1 MCRVKNPKIYI
12 LYSHGALSIFGKSP
26 IDEEVRETKVTDQ
39 IWDDL
44 LRWLLFSVLGLVL
57 NFWFLIRS
65 NDSILVN
72 VTIFINREED
82 ACCKRYMTLA
92 RISFGV
98 FSIVVERQKVLTTYV
113 LCLLNTHH
121 SWIRNFSVLYWKLAF
136 LIKVNYSN

>member
-1 MCRVKNPKIYI
+1 MYVYLHKCRMCRVKNPKIYI

-98 FSIVVERQKVLTTYV
+98 FSIVVERQKVLPMYFV
-113 LCLLNTHH
+113 CWTHIIH
-121 SWIRNFSVLYWKLAF
+121 E
-136 LIKVNYSN
+136 